1 MAHLGEV
8 GFRSGPSAAAGRAQ
22 STHSGRPGP
31 RGRPTVNPE
40 GRLRGGCDATP
51 PPARRIADPSAKQG
65 YFILQ
70 AQSKN
75 DGARVGVKPH
85 RGFLAYFRTV
95 CVDEGSACAQAM
107 QSGERIIL
115 EDVELDLAFCA
126 ASTGRW
132 GMPLWRRPIL
142 PMVRWRRP

>member
-8 GFRSGPSAAAGRAQ
+8 GFLG
-22 STHSGRPGP
+22 
-31 RGRPTVNPE
+31 GRPTVNPE

-51 PPARRIADPSAKQG
+51 PPARRIPDPSAKQG
-65 YFILQ
+65 YLILQ

-75 DGARVGVKPH
+75 DGARVGSKRH

-115 EDVELDLAFCA
+115 ATAYFAKGQVEKALKTQERAMALAKDTLLE
-126 ASTGRW
+126 TGRSIKDR
-132 GMPLWRRPIL
+132 LEQYKKAAKK
-142 PMVRWRRP
+142 